1 MKKSLPLLFY
11 LAVLVGN
18 AQELQKTPPN
28 FGQKKGNL
36 LFLTNRLQQTMAYG
50 GTSNMAG
57 NFGINYDFN
66 YKRVL

>member
-1 MKKSLPLLFY
+1 MLRNPKDTTKQKRKSFLLF
-11 LAVLVGN
+11 N
-18 AQELQKTPPN
+18 QS
-28 FGQKKGNL
+28 
-36 LFLTNRLQQTMAYG
+36 LQQTMAWG

>member
-1 MKKSLPLLFY
+1 MLRKFKDTTKLWTKKEIFLC
-11 LAVLVGN
+11 
-18 AQELQKTPPN
+18 
-28 FGQKKGNL
+28 
-36 LFLTNRLQQTMAYG
+36 FLTNQLTTNNGLG

>member
-1 MKKSLPLLFY
+1 MKKVATFY
-11 LAVLVGN
+11 CFYFSCTIGN
-18 AQELQKTPPN
+18 AQETQ
-28 FGQKKGNL
+28 
-36 LFLTNRLQQTMAYG
+36 RHHQTLDKRKSFTFNQSAYNKQWLYG

>member
-1 MKKSLPLLFY
+1 MKSRYFLLFY
-11 LAVLVGN
+11 FSCTCWK
-18 AQELQKTPPN
+18 QEFKDTTKLWT
-28 FGQKKGNL
+28 KGNL
-36 LFLTNRLQQTMAYG
+36 SLLFNQSTQQTMAWG